1 MYFKCI
7 ETNFKTKQ
15 LISLKK
21 TTEETAAGMRE
32 EKTFVKY
39 LKLHNPSPAIRLFLV
54 VWVKMQRDMIGR
66 GSGYWRVIQLKEFKV
81 GRLQIIVVAK
91 KYKTFIIFFN
101 TSAPLPEV
109 LKRAPK
115 GAGP

>member
-1 MYFKCI
+1 
-7 ETNFKTKQ
+7 
-15 LISLKK
+15 
-21 TTEETAAGMRE
+21 MRE
-32 EKTFVKY
+32 EKTFFKY
-39 LKLHNPSPAIRLFLV
+39 FKLHNPSPAIRLFLV

-109 LKRAPK
+109 QNRAPK